1 MVSWLIVRVLERRVQ
16 LGRCGRL
23 KFDMGSSTL
32 SALTKQTQGSSDDL
46 GALIRQL
53 IAAAEPLEG
62 KFNGAGRAAF
72 DSFKA
77 RADEITGELNGSLS
91 AILGGQ
97 SGMDRSFGHGDT
109 EMADNASA
117 NQGSANFDAARF
129 GAR

>member
-1 MVSWLIVRVLERRVQ
+1 M
-16 LGRCGRL
+16 

-32 SALTKQTQGSSDDL
+32 STLTKQTQGSSDDL

-53 IAAAEPLEG
+53 IAAAEPLQG

-72 DSFKA
+72 DGFKT
-77 RADEITGELNGSLS
+77 RADEITAELNSSLA

-97 SGMDRSFGHGDT
+97 SGMDSSFGQGDT
-109 EMADNASA
+109 EMADNATSA
-117 NQGSANFDAARF
+117 QGSANFDAARF